1 MRDSRFTPTSEGN
14 ISHLLAMT
22 GEGVSFYAPV
32 CLDFRGPEPSDRK
45 YPPKKTEEGKL
56 LFALPGGGVVV
67 G

>member
-1 MRDSRFTPTSEGN
+1 MRNSRFTQTSEGN
-14 ISHLLAMT
+14 ISHRLAMT

-32 CLDFRGPEPSDRK
+32 CLDFRGTEPVDRK

-56 LFALPGGGVVV
+56 LFALPGGDKMV